1 MKLPDLIKTAVEK
14 GDWNLVCAA
23 YTAITG
29 KPLAP
34 PKPKESDFLNMEIS
48 EKLIQQLTGGG
59 EYDTMPGYEDPE
71 NVAAREAANDY
82 GSEEAEIAATVAV
95 KKKDPLDFSVDRS
108 NVVKKNSEG
117 KIEARKESIALGQR
131 NNIFHDD
138 TNVDSH
144 LLKDNEQMQ
153 KLYGNGKAR
162 ASRDLLENVSQTG
175 KTIGVQCSLCE
186 KKQTVAVALA
196 KGWHTDPDENAYRCN
211 DCCTPSG
218 RIKAERKQR
227 EKLTRGG

>member
-34 PKPKESDFLNMEIS
+34 PKPKEPDFLNMEIS
-48 EKLIQQLTGGG
+48 EELIQQLTGGG
-59 EYDTMPGYEDPE
+59 EYDNMPGYEDPE
-71 NVAAREAANDY
+71 NTAARGEAAELADDF
-82 GSEEAEIAATVAV
+82 VPPVV

-117 KIEARKESIALGQR
+117 KTEARKESIDIGQR
-131 NNIFHDD
+131 KNIFHDD

>member
-34 PKPKESDFLNMEIS
+34 PKPKEPDFLNMEIS
-48 EKLIQQLTGGG
+48 EELIQQLTGGG
-59 EYDTMPGYEDPE
+59 EYDSMPEAEPE
-71 NVAAREAANDY
+71 NEPEVM
-82 GSEEAEIAATVAV
+82 AEQPI

-138 TNVDSH
+138 TDVDSH
-144 LLKDNEQMQ
+144 LLKNNEQMQ
-153 KLYGNGKAR
+153 KLYGNAKAR

-227 EKLTRGG
+227 ERLTRGG